1 MKNSK
6 NSKNF
11 RKFKKS
17 HLHVGKDNCKE
28 TRNEVQKLIR
38 AKKSKLTENIGKLKE
53 LWKCW
58 KSLGMKFERSVS
70 NSKCLKNN
78 KSANFDVKDVAKDF
92 SAYFSNLAK
101 NLMSKLL
108 TLQIN
113 MVGFQ

>member
-1 MKNSK
+1 
-6 NSKNF
+6 
-11 RKFKKS
+11 
-17 HLHVGKDNCKE
+17 
-28 TRNEVQKLIR
+28 
-38 AKKSKLTENIGKLKE
+38 
-53 LWKCW
+53 
-58 KSLGMKFERSVS
+58 MKFEHSVS